1 MSLRQWLGKSIREA
15 ASLKSRSDRSSA
27 ADRLGVP
34 EPAESQV
41 VLRDDSTTSTT
52 PTIARV
58 PREVEY
64 VEKLPPEVLSTTH
77 DVAYDWDYAVKR
89 AELRTLYEKSKDL
102 NWNARTDLDW
112 SIDVDPER
120 EIVADA
126 FNPIFGTD
134 VWRRLD

>member
-1 MSLRQWLGKSIREA
+1 MSIRNWLRTSLREA
-15 ASLKSRSDRSSA
+15 AATASRA
-27 ADRLGVP
+27 ANVP

-41 VLRDDSTTSTT
+41 VLRESSADSR
-52 PTIARV
+52 PRVVEHIA
-58 PREVEY
+58 
-64 VEKLPPEVLSTTH
+64 KLPPEVLTATH

-102 NWNARTDLDW
+102 MWNARTDLEW
-112 SIDVDPER
+112 STDVDPER

-134 VWRRLD
+134 VWRRLDKKTEIPKLRRH